1 MSGSKESLPK
11 GNENKHT
18 KSTPSL
24 EELAAMMK
32 QMQIQMNE
40 LSTAMETTRK
50 LLNTAQLQS
59 LPSGHSNPKFGKPKA
74 QKDSSS
80 GDEDFLDRSIAALPN
95 LEPFEFGDEDADWTT
110 WVKQYV
116 LITKGF
122 LCPKTTKELHQLCL
136 QMLPAYLN
144 SAAFNIFEN
153 CKYQDDWPNL
163 ILELEESFE
172 DPRIRQNWQ
181 TDFQAYRWDEKEPL
195 HVYKGN
201 VVRYVDK
208 YEVDLRGLTK
218 PLKKAYLSR
227 FLAGLP
233 VDYHNFVD
241 QQLHDGDRTVEN
253 ALKSAQKFQA
263 VKQRRMKQEHTNR
276 ENQDLGAS
284 ANFEKDT
291 SRRLRALERKMEEI
305 QSRRSVPLVHNY
317 RQYRDFGT
325 SRGGIFASSTH
336 SSAPDRRDT

>member
-1 MSGSKESLPK
+1 MPSGNGIKNTE
-11 GNENKHT
+11 
-18 KSTPSL
+18 STPSL
-24 EELAAMMK
+24 EELAATMK

-40 LSTAMETTRK
+40 LSIAMETTRK
-50 LLNTAQLQS
+50 LLDTVQLQS
-59 LPSGHSNPKFGKPKA
+59 LTSGHSNPKSGKPKTPR
-74 QKDSSS
+74 DSSS
-80 GDEDFLDRSIAALPN
+80 DDEDFPDRSIATLPN
-95 LEPFEFGDEDADWTT
+95 LEPFDFGDEDADWTT

-116 LITKGF
+116 RITKGC

-163 ILELEESFE
+163 VLELEESFE

-208 YEVDLRGLTK
+208 YDMDLRGLTK

-263 VKQRRMKQEHTNR
+263 VKQRRMMQEQTNR
-276 ENQDLGAS
+276 ENQELGAS

-305 QSRRSVPLVHNY
+305 QSRRSVPLIHDR
-317 RQYRDFGT
+317 RQHGDLGT
-325 SRGGIFASSTH
+325 SRGGIFASSAR
-336 SSAPDRRDT
+336 SSASDRRDT

>member
-1 MSGSKESLPK
+1 MNGSGESLPPGS
-11 GNENKHT
+11 GNEHT
-18 KSTPSL
+18 KSTPSI
-24 EELAAMMK
+24 EELAAMMNK
-32 QMQIQMNE
+32 MQIQINE

-50 LLNTAQLQS
+50 LLETVQLSS
-59 LPSGHSNPKFGKPKA
+59 LPSGNSIPKSSKTKA
-74 QKDSSS
+74 RKDSSS
-80 GDEDFLDRSIAALPN
+80 DDEDSHHRSMAALPN

-110 WVKQYV
+110 WVKQYIR
-116 LITKGF
+116 ITKGF

-163 ILELEESFE
+163 VLELEESFE

-208 YEVDLRGLTK
+208 YDVDLRGLTK

-263 VKQRRMKQEHTNR
+263 VKQRRMKQEQTNR
-276 ENQDLGAS
+276 ENQELGAS
-284 ANFEKDT
+284 ANFKNDT

-305 QSRRSVPLVHNY
+305 QSWRSVPLSHNH
-317 RQYRDFGT
+317 RQHRDFGT
-325 SRGGIFASSTH
+325 SRGGIFASSAY